1 MFLSSITE
9 QMMNS
14 ENSTIVYSNDGSG
27 MSSVG
32 NYVVQY
38 VTINGTQR
46 TLPTMSIFTE
56 SRESLESW
64 KNQQFKYYQLL

>member
-1 MFLSSITE
+1 MYNHHQTLTDLVHMLKLWFLSSITE

-38 VTINGTQR
+38 VTINGT
-46 TLPTMSIFTE
+46 
-56 SRESLESW
+56 
-64 KNQQFKYYQLL
+64 